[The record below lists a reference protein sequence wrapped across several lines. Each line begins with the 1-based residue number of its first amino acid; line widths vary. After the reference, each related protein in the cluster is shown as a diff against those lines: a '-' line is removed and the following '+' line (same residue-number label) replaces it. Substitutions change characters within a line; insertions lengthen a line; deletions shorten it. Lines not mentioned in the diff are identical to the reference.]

1 VVKSTWWPARTAA
14 WADVLGNHRLAEAL
28 GGDEDDV
35 AGVGEEV
42 EMQDGLDGG
51 AVDTLGPVPVEVA
64 YGQEAAEAAAEQAAF
79 EAAAGAFLLL
89 EFGQVL
95 EELGG
100 APAALG
106 GERDDVIEVG
116 GGVVQAEALEGVR
129 QWGHRAAPVWA
140 RAG

>member
-1 VVKSTWWPARTAA
+1 VGGERTAA
-14 WADVLGNHRLAEAL
+14 WRCSTIIVCQAL

-42 EMQDGLDGG
+42 QMQGGLDGG
-51 AVDTLGPVPVEVA
+51 AVDALGPVPVEVA
-64 YGQEAAEAAAEQAAF
+64 HGQEAADAATEQAAF

-89 EFGQVL
+89 ELGEVL

-106 GERDDVIEVG
+106 GERDDIVEMG
-116 GGVVQAEALEGVR
+116 GGVAQAETLEGVR
-129 QWGHRAAPVWA
+129 QWGHRGGSSLGGDGVS
-140 RAG
+140 RAS